1 MNINEI
7 AELAGV
13 SRATVSRYLNDGYV
27 SEEKRAAIRKVIE
40 ETGYRPSQQA
50 RNLRSKVTKLVGVI
64 IPDIESGSVSQ
75 MVSGISEVLS
85 VKGYQLLLADTRNN
99 TRAELKYLRIF
110 EKNQVDGIIFMGTML
125 SREHLYLMEEV
136 EVPIVVTA
144 QEIRQYSCVFQDDYH
159 AAYDAAKMLT
169 KKGRH
174 IAYIGEPAKTKRQEK
189 HERADFWMQW
199 QMPASGWTDP
209 VCMKRNCACRAV
221 TRKLQKYGK
230 HIRKWTLCSVQ
241 RTALPSEH

>member
-40 ETGYRPSQQA
+40 DTGYRPSQQA

-64 IPDIESGSVSQ
+64 IPEIESGSVSQ

-85 VKGYQLLLADTRNN
+85 VKGYQLLLADTQNN

-125 SREHLYLMEEV
+125 SREHLHLMEEV
-136 EVPIVVTA
+136 EVPIVVVA
-144 QEIRQYSCVFQDDYH
+144 QEIQQYSCVFQDDYH

-169 KKGRH
+169 DKGSH
-174 IAYIGEPAKTKRQEK
+174 IAYIGVTTKDKAAGKARK
-189 HERADFWMQW
+189 NGFLDAMAD
-199 QMPASGWTDP
+199 AGIKADKS
-209 VCMKRNCACRAV
+209 
-221 TRKLQKYGK
+221 
-230 HIRKWTLCSVQ
+230 
-241 RTALPSEH
+241 

>member
-13 SRATVSRYLNDGYV
+13 SRATVSRYLIDGYV

-40 ETGYRPSQQA
+40 DTGYRPSQQG

-64 IPDIESGSVSQ
+64 IPEIESGSVSQ
-75 MVSGISEVLS
+75 MVAGISEVLS

-99 TRAELKYLRIF
+99 TTAELKYLRIF

-144 QEIRQYSCVFQDDYH
+144 QEIRQYSCVNQDDYH
-159 AAYDAAKMLT
+159 AANDAANMLT
-169 KKGRH
+169 KKGSH
-174 IAYIGEPAKTKRQEK
+174 IAYIGAHAK
-189 HERADFWMQW
+189 D
-199 QMPASGWTDP
+199 
-209 VCMKRNCACRAV
+209 
-221 TRKLQKYGK
+221 
-230 HIRKWTLCSVQ
+230 
-241 RTALPSEH
+241 